1 MSKFIQSRDVVLCDD
16 HIDETLDDCLH
27 CRIAELEAFT
37 MAEGELLAV
46 SADESATKRIEELEL
61 AHDKAVADGIEIVK
75 GRDKR
80 IAELQAAIKLHVASQ
95 NILEAKLKRVEDEL
109 KKDTWSLNNV
119 YTRAIREAIK

>member
-1 MSKFIQSRDVVLCDD
+1 MSKFIQTRDVVLCDD

-46 SADESATKRIEELEL
+46 SADESATKRIEQLEK
-61 AHDKAVADGIEIVK
+61 AHDKAVADGMEIVK

-80 IAELQAAIKLHVASQ
+80 IAELEAELAE
-95 NILEAKLKRVEDEL
+95 LELEL
-109 KKDTWSLNNV
+109 SIMEQP
-119 YTRAIREAIK
+119 Y